1 MLVAVSLFAF
11 VGVFVAFL
19 TIEVARQA
27 QTSISMI
34 PAELA
39 AYRAMDRMRNELL
52 PASSRDIVFDVD
64 GAGVT
69 FTNPARAR
77 RMRFEFA
84 DGSVLFNPDMSVSPA
99 RLITISPEHADFV
112 DVRFAPMDAIDRRRI
127 QITVS
132 ARSSAITTINEDDP
146 DDNRRLFRDRVT
158 TYSDIITLRN

>member
-1 MLVAVSLFAF
+1 MRFRVHSRLPKAFTVVEMLVAVSLFAF

-52 PASSRDIVFDVD
+52 PASPRDIVFDVD

-77 RMRFEFA
+77 RMRF
-84 DGSVLFNPDMSVSPA
+84 D
-99 RLITISPEHADFV
+99 
-112 DVRFAPMDAIDRRRI
+112 
-127 QITVS
+127 
-132 ARSSAITTINEDDP
+132 
-146 DDNRRLFRDRVT
+146 
-158 TYSDIITLRN
+158 